1 MQTKLILSL
10 IFLALIAAN
19 AWVLSATYA
28 LCADH
33 ELTVYDC
40 WNTLQEFEETS
51 SLRNALVEKE
61 WMWDDTSIQDLDY
74 ILVLTQ
80 QLNQEFFSNV
90 PPALVL
96 AVISVESGFES
107 DMIGYSNDTGLMQI
121 IPKWHEDRIAKYI
134 YDENVDLTDPRLNVM
149 VGMDYLDELL
159 VKAEGDVSLA
169 LMMYN
174 EGPTNGKRDHARLG
188 DSMYARRVIVR
199 MEYIDDILE
208 GRSVK

>member
-1 MQTKLILSL
+1 MNYTKAILTVIFLGL
-10 IFLALIAAN
+10 IFAN
-19 AWVLSATYA
+19 LGILSATYA

-33 ELTVYDC
+33 ESTVYDC
-40 WNTLQEFEETS
+40 WNTLQEFEGTS
-51 SLRNALVEKE
+51 NLRNALVEKE
-61 WMWDDTSIQDLDY
+61 WMWDDTAIQDLDY

-80 QLNQEFFSNV
+80 QLNREFFPNV

-96 AVISVESGFES
+96 AVISVESGFEP

-159 VKAEGDVSLA
+159 IEAEGDVSLA

-174 EGPTNGKRDHARLG
+174 EGPTNGKRDHIRLG
-188 DSMYARRVIVR
+188 DSMYARRVMER
-199 MEYIDDILE
+199 MEYIDDVLE
-208 GRSVK
+208 GRK